1 MLNMAMAIINAM
13 PNQQLSP
20 RNIIDGYSHVH
31 PLVTWF
37 YDSMDEDPDFYNI
50 RKLHPELLHGSR
62 EKLLM
67 FSSGWLGGP
76 SVFIDAFGHPRLRA
90 RTCRL
95 RLAQASATND
105 ELHDCRNEGRGY

>member
-1 MLNMAMAIINAM
+1 MVMAIFNAM

-20 RNIIDGYSHVH
+20 CNIVDGYSHVH
-31 PLVTWF
+31 ALFTRF
-37 YDSMDEDPDFYNI
+37 YDSMDEDLDFYGI

-67 FSSGWLGGP
+67 FLTGWLGGP

-90 RTCRL
+90 RICRL
-95 RLAQASATND
+95 RLAQASVTS
-105 ELHDCRNEGRGY
+105 GRVA